1 MLGRRRTENQKMIR
15 KAAEIWASRSLQ
27 AIPLPI
33 GQGGRKQRLISR
45 VLDALRISN
54 RELRTLEIS
63 PGSNL
68 SLDLSKPNQRLLYF
82 AFRNVQRYFKTEG
95 LYAALC
101 EIPFERRGTFFD
113 IGANLGIW
121 SIIARDLG
129 FDSICIEPDPEH
141 FSYLS
146 HNRHLFHSIHQ
157 IALSDRTGRMD
168 FYRYHQQPG
177 HNSLVKS
184 ADGIVRDETIEV
196 DVATLDEFSATIP
209 LERPVSA
216 VKIDVEG
223 NEANT
228 VNGVLEFLAVN
239 DRPPV
244 WCEVRGTGHPQTAA
258 TDTIVVNSLSTLG
271 YKPMVFLNRRFVDYR
286 QERHRTNIYD
296 IYFVAAG

>member
-1 MLGRRRTENQKMIR
+1 MMR
-15 KAAEIWASRSLQ
+15 KAAEILASRSLQ
-27 AIPLPI
+27 AIPLSI
-33 GQGGRKQRLISR
+33 GQGGRKQRLISH

-54 RELRTLEIS
+54 NELRTLEIS
-63 PGSNL
+63 PGSAL

-101 EIPFERRGTFFD
+101 EIPFKQRGTFFD

-121 SIIARDLG
+121 SIVAGNLG
-129 FDSICIEPDPEH
+129 FDSVCIEPDPEH

-146 HNRHLFHSIHQ
+146 RNKHLFHSIHQ
-157 IALSDRTGRMD
+157 IALSDRAGRVN

-196 DVATLDEFSATIP
+196 DTASLDEFSTMIP
-209 LERPVSA
+209 LRNPISA

-223 NEANT
+223 NEAKT
-228 VNGVLEFLAVN
+228 VNGLLEFLAVN

-244 WCEVRGTGHPQTAA
+244 WCEVRGTGSPQTTA
-258 TDTIVVNSLSTLG
+258 TDGIVVDSLSTLG
-271 YKPMVFLNRRFVDYR
+271 YEPMVFVNKRFVDYR
-286 QERHRTNIYD
+286 PALHRTNIYD
-296 IYFVAAG
+296 IYFVAAD